1 MRYKSSHGNKKR
13 ILSEMRNLIH
23 FFLLTIHH
31 NPIEAS
37 YKSSPPLKT
46 FHFSEAEEDINSTQN
61 AS

>member
-1 MRYKSSHGNKKR
+1 
-13 ILSEMRNLIH
+13 MRNLIH
-23 FFLLTIHH
+23 FFLLTILE